1 MKKIKWFI
9 KNKFGMLPDYFNGEG
24 NRPHYGFIMMKA
36 AELAKNLGYS
46 RVTIIEFGVANGAG
60 LVSIE
65 KNIKLIKKKIDIDFD
80 VLGFDSSI
88 GLPKPKDYRD
98 EPFKWQEGFYKMDKV
113 SVEKKLEISKLVIG
127 DVSKTVKNESLFKKD
142 SPIGCIMFDLDMYS
156 STKSALKVFNLNH
169 DLLLPRVDCYFD
181 DIGSIEFIGERLAID
196 EFNQKNKNMKI
207 GKNHKLMF
215 NSKCRGNYIY
225 EMHNF
230 NHPFYNKHSEL
241 NKSNYIS

>member
-9 KNKFGMLPDYFNGEG
+9 KDKFGMLPDYFNGEG

-142 SPIGCIMFDLDMYS
+142 SPIGCIMFDLDLYS
-156 STKSALKVFNLNH
+156 STKSALKVFSLDH
-169 DLLLPRVDCYFD
+169 DLLLPRVNCYFD
-181 DIGSIEFIGERLAID
+181 DIGSIEFIGERLAIE
-196 EFNQKNKNMKI
+196 EFNQINKNMKI
-207 GKNHKLMF
+207 GQNYKLLF

-230 NHPFYNKHSEL
+230 NHPHYSKHSDL
-241 NKSNYIS
+241 NKSSLL